1 MTPDEYIPSDESR
14 HYEAD
19 TSHEPHYTDA
29 HEGEEDRE
37 RGLIEWIENDLW
49 GLPGLRKNIR
59 FIAYCL
65 FLVGVMIAWPY
76 IYQGS
81 LREITSLEKKLEDI
95 RYKALFTSAALIEY
109 ERINTSRPRSTSTSS
124 SSYPLPSPLI
134 SSSTR
139 ASILRPSLTNPHVY
153 PPSYD

>member
-1 MTPDEYIPSDESR
+1 MTPDEYIPSDESTR
-14 HYEAD
+14 YEAD
-19 TSHEPHYTDA
+19 APHASRYADA
-29 HEGEEDRE
+29 HEGEEERD

-49 GLPGLRKNIR
+49 GLPGLRNNVR

-76 IYQGS
+76 FYQAS

-109 ERINTSRPRSTSTSS
+109 ERINNITTKVDQYQLQLVPATQPPYLLVDSGQ
-124 SSYPLPSPLI
+124 YPTPK
-134 SSSTR
+134 
-139 ASILRPSLTNPHVY
+139 PH
-153 PPSYD
+153 

>member
-19 TSHEPHYTDA
+19 TPHEPHYTDA

-37 RGLIEWIENDLW
+37 RGLIEWIE
-49 GLPGLRKNIR
+49 NIR

-109 ERINTSRPRSTSTSS
+109 ERINNIMTKVDQYQLQLVPATQPPYLLVDSGQ
-124 SSYPLPSPLI
+124 YPTPK
-134 SSSTR
+134 
-139 ASILRPSLTNPHVY
+139 PH
-153 PPSYD
+153 